1 MIKEEISLIIKSR
14 QSIYPNQFNG
24 RIIPEDVILELLENA
39 NHAPSHKMTQPWIF
53 KVFCG
58 DSKNKLL
65 TEILKEKETHEK
77 KNEKL
82 KDNFNRSSHIICVCM
97 KKNNHL
103 LPEWE
108 EISATAMAVQNLWIS
123 CVGSNIGGYWSTP
136 KYANKLKSYLSLS
149 NDEKCLG
156 FFYLGVLDS
165 KNFRKIKRKSI
176 NEKIQWFR

>member
-1 MIKEEISLIIKSR
+1 MIKEEISSIIKSR
-14 QSIYPNQFNG
+14 QSIYPKDFNG
-24 RIIPEDVILELLENA
+24 NIIPEEVILELLENA

-58 DSKNKLL
+58 DSKKML
-65 TEILKEKETHEK
+65 LKEIIKEKDTPGK

-136 KYANKLKSYLSLS
+136 KYANKLKSFLSLS
-149 NDEKCLG
+149 QDEACLG
-156 FFYLGVLDS
+156 FFYLGALNS
-165 KNFRKIKRKSI
+165 KNIRKTKRKSI
-176 NEKIQWFR
+176 HDKVHWFR